1 MPGRVHG
8 RFAGG
13 ASALVLAC
21 VVAACGTPTP
31 TPTATAD
38 DPTASALASAT
49 PLASPTPNISIV
61 PVPQYQA
68 GGQTAYSATLD
79 AATAAKLQSTLTG
92 IRGADKIPGVSAA
105 VMFPDGSIWQGVSG
119 QAVMS
124 PSKPMTVDTILS
136 AGSITKTFIA
146 ALICRLAEEG
156 KVSLDD
162 HLDKF
167 VPDFTNASKITLR
180 ELLDHTSGIKDL
192 FKVSA
197 IASTFIKDPTR
208 TWTADQILAKIGP
221 QLYQPGS
228 YYYYSNTEYV
238 LLGKVIEKASG
249 QSVSALL
256 RSDFL
261 APLGMSHTFLQT
273 EEKVTGPQAHGYMKK
288 GSSVSNYAGTML
300 PTTAEATAAGT
311 SGAIVSTASDLA
323 IWANALYGGYVL
335 DQADLAWMVDISPSL
350 AIKSKT
356 RPYGLGYGLGLETAT
371 VAGQTAWGHRGHL
384 DGFWAAMEYLP
395 ASHVTIVILTNADWI
410 DPVAAAST
418 LGKVAL
424 N

>member
-1 MPGRVHG
+1 MPGHVHG
-8 RFAGG
+8 RFAG
-13 ASALVLAC
+13 AATSLLLVY
-21 VVAACGTPTP
+21 VVAACGTTTP
-31 TPTATAD
+31 TSTAYA
-38 DPTASALASAT
+38 PTASTLAGAT

-61 PVPQYQA
+61 PVPQSRA
-68 GGQTAYSATLD
+68 VGQTAYSATLD
-79 AATAAKLQSTLTG
+79 AATASKLQSTLNG

-124 PSKPMTVDTILS
+124 PSTSMTADTILS

-156 KVSLDD
+156 KLSLDD

-167 VPDFTNASKITLR
+167 VPDFTNASKITIR
-180 ELLDHTSGIKDL
+180 QLLDHTSGIKDL

-197 IASTFIKDPTR
+197 ITSTFIKDPTR
-208 TWTADQILAKIGP
+208 TWTADQVLAKIGP

-238 LLGKVIEKASG
+238 LLGKVVEKASG

-261 APLGMSHTFLQT
+261 APLGMTHTFLQT
-273 EEKVTGPQAHGYMKK
+273 EEKVTGPQAHGYMTK
-288 GSSVSNYAGTML
+288 GSSVSNFAGTML
-300 PTTAEATAAGT
+300 PTTAEATAAGA

-323 IWANALYGGYVL
+323 VWANALYGGYVL

-371 VAGQTAWGHRGHL
+371 VAGQTGWGHRGHL

-395 ASHVTIVILTNADWI
+395 ASHITIVILTNADWI

-418 LGKVAL
+418 LGTVAL
-424 N
+424 S